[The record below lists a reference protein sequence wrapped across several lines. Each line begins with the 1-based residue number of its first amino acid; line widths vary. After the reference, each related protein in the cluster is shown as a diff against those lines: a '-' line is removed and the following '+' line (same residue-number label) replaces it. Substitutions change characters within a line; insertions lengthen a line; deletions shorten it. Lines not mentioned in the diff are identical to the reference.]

1 VPEDLLTAAATPA
14 TLDQV
19 IARMDAEVERAVRE
33 RSRLGYFAALYREV
47 TRRVADGIRAERF
60 EDGPRMERFAV
71 IFANRYLD
79 ALDRHRA
86 GDPPPKS
93 WAVAFSAASR
103 WPPLIL
109 QHLLAGMNAH
119 IGLDLGI
126 AAARA
131 APGAQLPGMR
141 GDFEAVTDLLGELV
155 DEIQDRI
162 ARVSPWMWIVD
173 KAGGRTDE
181 IVCTFCL
188 DRSRRLAWKWATHLA
203 DTDPAREDVEVAA
216 LDLLVAGLGLGIL
229 TPPEARLRL
238 ALLLVRIKEK
248 QDVGRVVRALSDPAH
263 A

>member
-1 VPEDLLTAAATPA
+1 MNTVTSVIAAD

-19 IARMDAEVERAVRE
+19 VARLDDEVERALRE

-47 TRRVADGIRAERF
+47 TRGVRAGIGAGRF
-60 EDGPRMERFAV
+60 EDGVRMERFAV
-71 IFANRYLD
+71 IFANRYLE

-86 GDPPPKS
+86 GGATPKS
-93 WAVAFSAASR
+93 WTVAFGAARR

-126 AAARA
+126 AAART
-131 APGAQLPGMR
+131 APGAELAALR
-141 GDFEAVTDLLGELV
+141 GDFDTVTSLLGELV
-155 DEIQDRI
+155 DEMQDRI

-173 KAGGRTDE
+173 RVGGRTDE
-181 IVCTFCL
+181 VVCTFCL
-188 DRSRRLAWKWATHLA
+188 DRSRRLAWQWAEHLA
-203 DTDPAREDVEVAA
+203 ATDPAREDVEIAA

-229 TPPEARLRL
+229 SPPELRL
-238 ALLLVRIKEK
+238 KAALLLVRLKEK
-248 QDVGRVVRALSDPAH
+248 QDVARVVRALSEPAR